1 MGKHEDNSNKL
12 VGFENGI
19 IKNLL
24 DELEIESYVIGEELY
39 AIDLILVD
47 LSHTRRINKY
57 GAQILHL
64 LKERIEHL
72 KLKSKIISVLLN
84 AISIYYKKVWFK
96 Y

>member
-1 MGKHEDNSNKL
+1 MGKHEENSNKL
-12 VGFENGI
+12 VGFEDGI
-19 IKNLL
+19 IRNLL

-47 LSHTRRINKY
+47 LSHRRFNKY
-57 GAQILHL
+57 GAQLLHL